1 WSLRK
6 IRIHFQLFLVP
17 LPNLTMIYSL
27 AQQIEQ
33 ELTCHLLLH
42 ILQLLCLEKGQ
53 TPFVLYFLM

>member
-1 WSLRK
+1 
-6 IRIHFQLFLVP
+6 
-17 LPNLTMIYSL
+17 MIYSL